1 MTHIERMI
9 NLKIKEDYLKQTEQI
24 EIKLLPIDGLCCGY
38 IDNFSFKK
46 INYTKLYLQKK
57 YQTQNHLHWFLLRLS
72 GVETH
77 NQELMKITNV
87 VVLLDLKKI
96 GLLEFIFTKVY
107 TNFI

>member
-46 INYTKLYLQKK
+46 DQL
-57 YQTQNHLHWFLLRLS
+57 
-72 GVETH
+72 
-77 NQELMKITNV
+77 
-87 VVLLDLKKI
+87 
-96 GLLEFIFTKVY
+96 
-107 TNFI
+107 